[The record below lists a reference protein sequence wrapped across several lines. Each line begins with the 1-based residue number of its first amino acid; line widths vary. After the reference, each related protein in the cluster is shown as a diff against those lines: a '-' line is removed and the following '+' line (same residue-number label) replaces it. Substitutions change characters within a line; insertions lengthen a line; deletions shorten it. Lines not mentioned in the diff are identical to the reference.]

1 MPLPIPTNTTCDIYR
16 TGHSPPAAPDVA
28 GVAIALQAA
37 PENLKATW
45 QAGQAPIPVY
55 DYIAL
60 MPLGTDIRDNGG
72 AGSGTD
78 QVFVPNKNGT
88 QFLSIWVERV
98 SHAAGDYLQVF
109 LNRGVTTFPT
119 DNV

>member
-45 QAGQAPIPVY
+45 NAGQAPVSVY

-72 AGSGTD
+72 SGSGTD
-78 QVFVPNKNGT
+78 QVYVPNKNGT
-88 QFLSIWVERV
+88 QFLSIWVERIA
-98 SHAAGDYLQVF
+98 HATGDYLQVF

>member
-28 GVAIALQAA
+28 GVAIVLQAA
-37 PENLKATW
+37 PENLKTTW
-45 QAGQAPIPVY
+45 AAGQAPAAVY

-60 MPLGTDIRDNGG
+60 MPLSTDIRDN
-72 AGSGTD
+72 AGSSTGTD
-78 QVFVPNKNGT
+78 QIYVPNKNGT

-98 SHAAGDYLQVF
+98 AHATGDYLQVF
-109 LNRGVTTFPT
+109 LIRGTTTFPT